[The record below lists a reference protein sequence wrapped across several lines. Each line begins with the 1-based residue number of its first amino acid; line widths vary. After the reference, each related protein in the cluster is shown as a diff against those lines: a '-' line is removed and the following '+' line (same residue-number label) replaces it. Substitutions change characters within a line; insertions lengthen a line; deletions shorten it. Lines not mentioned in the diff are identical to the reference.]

1 MQRLYIRRKN
11 DKKIISTHYS
21 HYYLLPTTMK
31 IFFFIFAALF
41 SGTICAQFKFSIRL
55 SNEKIVAT
63 CFDAEL
69 DETDTSYVW
78 KPSFYEQWKLHEGGT
93 QIMRTKIDT
102 FIDHNETKHNNEKVR
117 YRTIITYTHG
127 TYTSSCQACSPFTS
141 LIVLKINSKTKSWEL
156 VNFNKYASVWG
167 TWDNRPK
174 VETIDISDEIKLL
187 KFDMHDSGQGTY
199 TSHLTIFALGN
210 EVLSEEIFFTNG
222 GNTNDPKELCSFGTK
237 ITIDKT
243 KQQITLH
250 KEGTQCV
257 SGSGETKIVP
267 IDERKTYQYK
277 SGYEKGTLTEI
288 K

>member
-127 TYTSSCQACSPFTS
+127 TYTSSCHACSPFTS

>member
-1 MQRLYIRRKN
+1 
-11 DKKIISTHYS
+11 
-21 HYYLLPTTMK
+21 MK
-31 IFFFIFAALF
+31 TFFFIFAALF
-41 SGTICAQFKFSIRL
+41 SGTICAQFEFSIRL

-69 DETDTSYVW
+69 DESDTSYVW

-93 QIMRTKIDT
+93 QTMRTKIDT
-102 FIDHNETKHNNEKVR
+102 FIDHNETESGNEKVR

-127 TYTSSCQACSPFTS
+127 NLSAVGCHACRPFTS
-141 LIVLKINSKTKSWEL
+141 IIVLRINSKTKSWEL
-156 VNFNKYASVWG
+156 VNFNKYASVNGSWG
-167 TWDNRPK
+167 NRPK
-174 VETIDISDEIKLL
+174 VETIDISDEIKLI
-187 KFDMHDSGQGTY
+187 KFDTPYDGQGTY

-222 GNTNDPKELCSFGTK
+222 GNTDDPEKLCGFDTD

-243 KQQITLH
+243 KQQITVH
-250 KEGTQCV
+250 KEGTQFFY
-257 SGSGETKIVP
+257 GSGETKIVP

-277 SGYEKGTLTEI
+277 SGYKKGTLSEI